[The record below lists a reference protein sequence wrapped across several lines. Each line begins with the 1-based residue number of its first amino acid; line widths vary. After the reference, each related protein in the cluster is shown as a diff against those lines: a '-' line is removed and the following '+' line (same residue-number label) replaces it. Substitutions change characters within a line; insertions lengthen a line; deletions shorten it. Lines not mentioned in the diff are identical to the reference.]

1 MVIFMVYLLYGNKEF
16 QINEEI
22 KKISQNIDEMNI
34 SKYDLNNDPLSLA
47 LEDAETFS
55 LFSNQKL
62 VIIDNANMF
71 TGSTAKDSELIEKYL
86 NNINKNTILIL
97 IVHNDKLDTRKK
109 ITKLIK
115 KVGKV
120 LEFNDELDVTS
131 LVRKLLKDYNIDYK
145 TIKLFIDRVGN
156 NPLIIK
162 NEINKIKIYK
172 DQNKTITD
180 EDILNLTTKLI
191 EIDIFKLIDYIVKK
205 DKDKAL
211 ELYYEMLK
219 MNEEP
224 IKIIVI
230 LANQFRIMYQS
241 KELLKK
247 GYSEKDIASILKI
260 HPYRVKL
267 AIQNSRNYTSETL
280 LKYLNNLANIDI
292 GIKTGTLN
300 KNLALELFILK

>member
-1 MVIFMVYLLYGNKEF
+1 MVYLLYGTKEF
-16 QINEEI
+16 GIEEEI
-22 KKISQNIDEMNI
+22 KTLSKNIDEMNI
-34 SKYDLNNDPLSLA
+34 SKYDLNNDMLSLA
-47 LEDAETFS
+47 LEDAKTMS
-55 LFSNQKL
+55 LFGDKKI

-71 TGSTAKDSELIEKYL
+71 TGITSKDSEKIEDYL
-86 NNINKNTILIL
+86 NHINENTILIFV
-97 IVHNDKLDTRKK
+97 VHNDKLDSRKK

-115 KVGKV
+115 EKGKIK
-120 LEFNDELDVTS
+120 EFNDELDSTN
-131 LVRKLLKDYNIDYK
+131 LVRRLFKDYNIEYS
-145 TIKLFIDRVGN
+145 TIKLLIDRVGN
-156 NPLIIK
+156 NPLILQ

-172 DQNKTITD
+172 ENDKTITD
-180 EDILNLTTKLI
+180 EDILNLTVKLI
-191 EIDIFKLIDYIVKK
+191 EIDIFKLIDYIIKK
-205 DKDKAL
+205 DKEKAL

-224 IKIIVI
+224 IKIVVI

-280 LKYLNNLANIDI
+280 LKHLNNLADIDI

-300 KNLALELFILK
+300 KDLALELFILK

>member
-1 MVIFMVYLLYGNKEF
+1 MVYLLYGTKEF

-22 KKISQNIDEMNI
+22 KKICKNINEMNI
-34 SKYDLNNDPLSLA
+34 SRYDLNNDLLSLA
-47 LEDAETFS
+47 IEDAQTLS
-55 LFSNQKL
+55 LFEDKKV
-62 VIIDNANMF
+62 VIIENADMF
-71 TGSTAKDSELIEKYL
+71 TGSTSKDSEIVQKYL
-86 NNINKNTILIL
+86 DNINENTTLIF

-115 KVGKV
+115 EKGKV
-120 LEFNDELDVTS
+120 LEYNDELDTIS
-131 LVRKLLKDYNIDYK
+131 LVRKLFKGYNIDYK
-145 TIKLFIDRVGN
+145 TINLFIDRIGN
-156 NPLIIK
+156 NPLIIQ

-172 DQNKTITD
+172 GNDKNITD
-180 EDILNLTTKLI
+180 EDILNLTIKLI

-205 DKDKAL
+205 DKEKAL

-224 IKIIVI
+224 IKIVVI
-230 LANQFRIMYQS
+230 LANQFRIMYQA
-241 KELLKK
+241 KELFKK

-267 AIQNSRNYTSETL
+267 AIQNGRNYTSETL
-280 LKYLNNLANIDI
+280 LKYLNDLANIDI

-300 KNLALELFILK
+300 KDLALELFILK

>member
-1 MVIFMVYLLYGNKEF
+1 MVYLLYGTKGF
-16 QINEEI
+16 QIEEEI
-22 KKISQNIDEMNI
+22 KKLSKGIDEMNI
-34 SKYDLNNDPLSLA
+34 SKYDLNNDMLSLA
-47 LEDAETFS
+47 IEDAKTMS
-55 LFSNQKL
+55 LFGDKKL
-62 VIIDNANMF
+62 VIVDNANMF
-71 TGSTAKDSELIEKYL
+71 TGSTSKDSEIIEEYL
-86 NNINKNTILIL
+86 NHINENTTLVL

-109 ITKLIK
+109 ITKLVN

-120 LEFNDELDVTS
+120 VAFNDELDMTS
-131 LVRKLLKDYNIDYK
+131 LVRRLLKDYNIDYK
-145 TIKLFIDRVGN
+145 TIKLFLDRVGN
-156 NPLIIK
+156 NPLIIQS
-162 NEINKIKIYK
+162 EINKIKIYK
-172 DQNKTITD
+172 GNDKNITD

-191 EIDIFKLIDYIVKK
+191 EIDIFKLIDYIVRK
-205 DKDKAL
+205 DKEKAL

-267 AIQNSRNYTSETL
+267 AIQNSRNYSSEAL
-280 LKYLNNLANIDI
+280 LKYLNNLADIDI

-300 KNLALELFILK
+300 KDLALELFILK

>member
-1 MVIFMVYLLYGNKEF
+1 MVYLLYGTKEF

-22 KKISQNIDEMNI
+22 KKICKNIDEMNI
-34 SKYDLNNDPLSLA
+34 SRYDLNNDLLSLA
-47 LEDAETFS
+47 IEDAQTLS
-55 LFSNQKL
+55 LFEDKKV
-62 VIIDNANMF
+62 VIIENADMF
-71 TGSTAKDSELIEKYL
+71 TGSTSKDSEIVQKYL
-86 NNINKNTILIL
+86 DNINENTTLIF

-115 KVGKV
+115 EKGKV
-120 LEFNDELDVTS
+120 LEYNDELDTIS
-131 LVRKLLKDYNIDYK
+131 LVRKLFKGYNIDYK
-145 TIKLFIDRVGN
+145 TINLFIDRIGN
-156 NPLIIK
+156 NPLIIQ

-172 DQNKTITD
+172 ENDKNITD
-180 EDILNLTTKLI
+180 EDILNLTIKLI

-205 DKDKAL
+205 DKEKAL

-224 IKIIVI
+224 IKIVVI
-230 LANQFRIMYQS
+230 LANQFRIMYQA
-241 KELLKK
+241 KELFKK

-267 AIQNSRNYTSETL
+267 AIQNGRNYTSETL
-280 LKYLNNLANIDI
+280 LKYLNDLANIDI

-300 KNLALELFILK
+300 KDLALELFILK

>member
-1 MVIFMVYLLYGNKEF
+1 MVYLLYGTKDF
-16 QINEEI
+16 QIEEEI
-22 KKISQNIDEMNI
+22 KKLSKGLDEMNI
-34 SKYDLNNDPLSLA
+34 NKYDLNNDLLSLA
-47 LEDAETFS
+47 IEDAKTMS
-55 LFSNQKL
+55 LFGDKKL

-71 TGSTAKDSELIEKYL
+71 TGSTSKDSEIVEEYL
-86 NNINKNTILIL
+86 NHINENTTLVL

-109 ITKLIK
+109 ITKLIN

-120 LEFNDELDVTS
+120 IAFNDELDMTN
-131 LVRKLLKDYNIDYK
+131 LVRRLLKDYNIDYK
-145 TIKLFIDRVGN
+145 TINLFLDRVGN
-156 NPLIIK
+156 NPLIIQ

-172 DQNKTITD
+172 GNDKNITD

-191 EIDIFKLIDYIVKK
+191 EIDIFKLIDYIVRK
-205 DKDKAL
+205 DKEKAL

-247 GYSEKDIASILKI
+247 GYSEKDIANILKI

-267 AIQNSRNYTSETL
+267 AIQNSRNYTSEVL
-280 LKYLNNLANIDI
+280 LKNLNNLADIDI
-292 GIKTGTLN
+292 GIKTGILN
-300 KNLALELFILK
+300 KDLALELFILK

>member
-1 MVIFMVYLLYGNKEF
+1 MVYLLYGTKNF
-16 QINEEI
+16 QIEEEI
-22 KKISQNIDEMNI
+22 KKISKNIDEMNI
-34 SKYDLNNDPLSLA
+34 SKYDLNNDLLSLA
-47 LEDAETFS
+47 LEDAKTIS
-55 LFSNQKL
+55 LFGDKKI
-62 VIIDNANMF
+62 VIVDNANMF
-71 TGSTAKDSELIEKYL
+71 TGTTSKDSEEIENYL
-86 NNINKNTILIL
+86 NQINENTILIF
-97 IVHNDKLDTRKK
+97 IVHNDKLDSRKK

-115 KVGKV
+115 EKGKIK
-120 LEFNDELDVTS
+120 EFNDELDSVS
-131 LVRKLLKDYNIDYK
+131 LVRKLFKNYNIEYN
-145 TIKLFIDRVGN
+145 TIKLLIDRVGN
-156 NPLIIK
+156 NPLILQ

-172 DQNKTITD
+172 DNDKNITN

-191 EIDIFKLIDYIVKK
+191 EIDIFKLIDYIVKN
-205 DKDKAL
+205 DKEKAL

-224 IKIIVI
+224 IKIVVI

-280 LKYLNNLANIDI
+280 LKYLNDLANIDI

-300 KNLALELFILK
+300 KDLALELFILK

>member
-1 MVIFMVYLLYGNKEF
+1 MVYLLYGTKDF

-22 KKISQNIDEMNI
+22 KKITKNQNEMNI
-34 SKYDLNNDPLSLA
+34 NKYDLDNSLIQNA
-47 LEDAETFS
+47 IEDAETISMFGD
-55 LFSNQKL
+55 KKT

-71 TGSTAKDSELIEKYL
+71 TGTTSKDSEIIENYL
-86 NNINKNTILIL
+86 NHINSHTNLIFL
-97 IVHNDKLDTRKK
+97 VHNEKLDTRKK

-115 KVGKV
+115 KVGIVK
-120 LEFNDELDVTS
+120 EFNDELNQTT
-131 LVRKLLKDYNIDYK
+131 LIKKLFNGYNIENK
-145 TIKLFIDRVGN
+145 TINLFLNRIGN

-172 DQNKTITD
+172 GDDKTITD
-180 EDILNLTTKLI
+180 EDILNLTTKKV

-230 LANQFRIMYQS
+230 LANQFRLMYQS

-247 GYSEKDIASILKI
+247 GYSEKDIASTLKI
-260 HPYRVKL
+260 HPYRIKL
-267 AIQNSRNYTSETL
+267 AIQNGRNYTKETL
-280 LKYLNNLANIDI
+280 LKYLNSLANIDI

-300 KNLALELFILK
+300 KDLALELFILK

>member
-1 MVIFMVYLLYGNKEF
+1 MVYLLYGNKEF

-47 LEDAETFS
+47 IEDAETFS

-172 DQNKTITD
+172 DQDKTITD

-205 DKDKAL
+205 DKEKAL